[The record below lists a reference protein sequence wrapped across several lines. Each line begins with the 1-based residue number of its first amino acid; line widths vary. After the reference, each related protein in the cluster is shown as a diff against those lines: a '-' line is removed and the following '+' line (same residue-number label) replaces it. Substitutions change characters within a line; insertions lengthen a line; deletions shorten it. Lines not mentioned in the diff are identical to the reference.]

1 MDAVNVAL
9 VGNPNVGKS
18 TLFNALTGLRQH
30 TGNWPGKTVDAA
42 VGSFRYGGML
52 WRLTDLPG
60 LYALRASSEEER
72 VAARYITDAGI
83 DCTVVVCDATCLA
96 RSLILALQVA
106 ERAGRVIVC
115 LNLCDEAAKRG
126 ISTDVQALSRLLG
139 LPVVRT
145 AAGKRE
151 GLEALKRTICEVC
164 GHPAEPRVT
173 ERSDTEETACRA
185 SEIAAQVQTKT
196 GPERPWRKRLDRLLL
211 SRALGYPTSFLLLLL
226 VLWLTVWGANYPGI
240 MLERLFST
248 LLLWL
253 RGLLAPLPRWL
264 TGLLLDGVCE
274 TLARV
279 ITVMLP
285 PMAIFFPLFTLLEDF
300 GLLPR
305 VAFLLDRPFE
315 RCGACGKQ
323 GLTCCMSLGC
333 NAVGVTGCRIIDS
346 PRERLLAILTCSFLP
361 CNGRFPMLIV
371 LGTVLFRANGVFSA
385 LLAALCLTLSIA
397 MVLIFCKL
405 LSATLL
411 RGEPSGFVMELPPFR
426 RPRVVQVLL
435 RSLLD
440 RTLFVLGRAVLVAA
454 PAGAVIWLCAHVDIA
469 GASLLALG
477 VRLLEPLG
485 TIMGMSG
492 AILLAFVLGFPA
504 NELVLPVLAML
515 LTGASTLDADTGMAQ
530 LLAANGIGGLQAVC
544 MLLFCLFH
552 WPCGT
557 TVLTVYRETG
567 SLKWT
572 ALSVLLPTAAG
583 IGLCMMVHLLG
594 SLI

>member
-1 MDAVNVAL
+1 
-9 VGNPNVGKS
+9 
-18 TLFNALTGLRQH
+18 
-30 TGNWPGKTVDAA
+30 
-42 VGSFRYGGML
+42 
-52 WRLTDLPG
+52 
-60 LYALRASSEEER
+60 
-72 VAARYITDAGI
+72 
-83 DCTVVVCDATCLA
+83 
-96 RSLILALQVA
+96 
-106 ERAGRVIVC
+106 
-115 LNLCDEAAKRG
+115 
-126 ISTDVQALSRLLG
+126 
-139 LPVVRT
+139 
-145 AAGKRE
+145 
-151 GLEALKRTICEVC
+151 
-164 GHPAEPRVT
+164 
-173 ERSDTEETACRA
+173 
-185 SEIAAQVQTKT
+185 
-196 GPERPWRKRLDRLLL
+196 
-211 SRALGYPTSFLLLLL
+211 
-226 VLWLTVWGANYPGI
+226 
-240 MLERLFST
+240 
-248 LLLWL
+248 
-253 RGLLAPLPRWL
+253 
-264 TGLLLDGVCE
+264 
-274 TLARV
+274 
-279 ITVMLP
+279 
-285 PMAIFFPLFTLLEDF
+285 MAIFFPLFTLLEDF

-385 LLAALCLTLSIA
+385 LLTALCLTLSIA

-426 RPRVVQVLL
+426 LPRVVQVLL

-477 VRLLEPLG
+477 VWLLEPLG
-485 TIMGMSG
+485 TIVGMSG

-504 NELVLPVLAML
+504 NELVLPVLAMM
-515 LTGASTLDADTGMAQ
+515 LTGASTLGADAGMAQ